1 MLLPLSRLLFPGL
14 GNELDGHHAFVIR
27 YAFPRGDVDLAP
39 HRDDAEVTFNV
50 ALGRRWRGCDLIFC
64 GLMQDRDV
72 HQHRLSHR
80 FPGEAGSGRL
90 VTEPCRLV
98 GGMWTVV
105 GAGWAVLHL
114 GRQVHERV

>member
-27 YAFPRGDVDLAP
+27 YAFGPRGDVDLAP

-80 FPGEAGSGRL
+80 FPGEAG
-90 VTEPCRLV
+90 
-98 GGMWTVV
+98 
-105 GAGWAVLHL
+105 
-114 GRQVHERV
+114 